1 VQNPNANDLSF
12 YALVHHVLESSR
24 EYDESAERRT
34 GRRRTFS
41 CLQWL
46 APYRDGKLPGTEDF
60 SRVQCVDLSS
70 SGFSFLG
77 EESADF
83 EYVVVALGNPP
94 TLFLSAE
101 VVRRSIV
108 PYEGQNRLRI
118 GCRFVARL
126 TESDY
131 QPRLTGVPQPS
142 RLTPAL

>member
-1 VQNPNANDLSF
+1 MQNPNASDLSF

-24 EYDESAERRT
+24 EYDEIAERRT

-46 APYRDGKLPGTEDF
+46 APYHDGKLPEVEEF

-70 SGFSFLG
+70 SGFSFLAD
-77 EESADF
+77 ESAQF
-83 EYVVVALGNPP
+83 EYIVVGLGNPP

-101 VVRRSIV
+101 VVRRTIV

-126 TESDY
+126 TNADY
-131 QPRLTGVPQPS
+131 QPRLS
-142 RLTPAL
+142 ASE